1 MMEDAAG
8 ESDAPLNDRT
18 LDQTDRRSSGRALT
32 LLAEFAPAMRAIH
45 GAGEVAKTLRSICGH
60 SRTYF
65 NADALRHSEFA
76 QRAFARR
83 IGELPYF
90 IDSFALLLPQA

>member
-1 MMEDAAG
+1 
-8 ESDAPLNDRT
+8 
-18 LDQTDRRSSGRALT
+18 
-32 LLAEFAPAMRAIH
+32 MRAIH

-76 QRAFARR
+76 QRAFALRC
-83 IGELPYF
+83 IHEFGPACEQVDVSTELRVAMHAAVGFPRGPSKYAV
-90 IDSFALLLPQA
+90 ICIMHA